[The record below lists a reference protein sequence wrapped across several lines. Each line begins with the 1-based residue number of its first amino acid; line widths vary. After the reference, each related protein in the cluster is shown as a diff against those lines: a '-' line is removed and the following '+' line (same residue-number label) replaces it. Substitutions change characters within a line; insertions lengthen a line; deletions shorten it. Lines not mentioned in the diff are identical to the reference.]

1 MSKTSHK
8 NTPARR
14 LGPEAKKSIALDALS
29 GMGVTQAARKN
40 AVCRNSVYVQK
51 NKAEA
56 AMDAAFVDKTDNT
69 VLFHL
74 PVADERR
81 IQTLSTQPSRS
92 PGGQN
97 SR

>member
-1 MSKTSHK
+1 MWENNPFIDGLFEYMVS
-8 NTPARR
+8 
-14 LGPEAKKSIALDALS
+14 PEGQLADEVRD
-29 GMGVTQAARKN
+29 VTWQLLEK
-40 AVCRNSVYVQK
+40 
-51 NKAEA
+51 
-56 AMDAAFVDKTDNT
+56 MDAAFVDKTDNT